1 MIKCNYVYYPR
12 PYYFILPT
20 ITFNIFDRFS
30 GDVKWTIDIRWLRHM
45 FTIAK
50 FDNK

>member
-20 ITFNIFDRFS
+20 IIFNIFDRFD
-30 GDVKWTIDIRWLRHM
+30 GDVKWTIDFRWLRFM
-45 FTIAK
+45 ITIAK
-50 FDNK
+50 FNKK